1 MAILHRNPMPL
12 SGALFV
18 TNPRRKKK
26 STRRKSKSLKIP
38 TRLNARRKAP
48 KASVKFGAAEQLSAA
63 SKRKS
68 SKKKAPAK
76 PSIKKSVKRKTSKK
90 KSSRKVIASR
100 KQPTRL
106 KKWAAFQKR
115 MSGLGLTRSELS
127 KLYKKGK
134 TVKELNELKREI
146 RKSAKGIH
154 KTRKIGRR
162 TYTKAKKQVQSKM
175 PMLFNPLKK
184 IGLRKNPILGVNV
197 LATPIAL
204 AQAVQTRL
212 QTIPVLKTVAWTVTP
227 IALGYGALKIHEM
240 LKPYVVGSVIPAI
253 QDAASKVS
261 GIPVIGGVAGAV
273 TESVV
278 TPVLSKASA
287 YPYTSTAI
295 VGGLT
300 LGYLA
305 KKGFVSK
312 PAAAMVAGAAATVG
326 IVLDRVSQSSGA
338 ELGAL
343 HTNPHCY
350 GDGGQYMIGRNSTAL
365 GADHHMGAIQMG
377 AIDMGAVHMSGLH
390 LAGAHDSLYGDAS
403 LADAKAC
410 TCVMMPDEVAAA
422 KAGKMAYTR
431 KFGTSPRNLK
441 SGQSLMSR
449 HAGRPGHR
457 YGWIVKMLGFE
468 NFQKIASLPPKKR
481 ESVISQLQ
489 QQAIAAIPKL
499 VAQQQA
505 QGASVE
511 SASIP
516 VHGTLNGVSGVEGA
530 AYGALMFAGNGY

>member
-1 MAILHRNPMPL
+1 MENRMAILHRNPMPL

-26 STRRKSKSLKIP
+26 STRRKRKSLKIP
-38 TRLNARRKAP
+38 TRLNARKKAP
-48 KASVKFGAAEQLSAA
+48 TASVKFDVAEELNKA

-68 SKKKAPAK
+68 SKKKVLAK
-76 PSIKKSVKRKTSKK
+76 SRKKSVKA
-90 KSSRKVIASR
+90 KSSKKVIASR

-106 KKWAAFQKR
+106 KKWASFQKR
-115 MSGLGLTRSELS
+115 MAGLGLTRSELS

-134 TVKELNELKREI
+134 TVKELTALKREI
-146 RKSAKGIH
+146 NKSAKGLH
-154 KTRKIGRR
+154 KARKIGRR
-162 TYTKAKKQVQSKM
+162 TYTKAKGQVQNKM

-184 IGLRKNPILGVNV
+184 VGLRKNPILGVNI

-212 QTIPVLKTVAWTVTP
+212 QTIPVLRTVAWTVTP

-240 LKPYVVGSVIPAI
+240 AKPYVVGTVLPAI
-253 QDAASKVS
+253 ASAAQKVAE
-261 GIPVIGGVAGAV
+261 IPVIGGV
-273 TESVV
+273 TEAVV
-278 TPVLSKASA
+278 TPVLAKANQ

-295 VGGLT
+295 AGGLT
-300 LGYLA
+300 LGLLA
-305 KKGFVSK
+305 NKGYVSK

-326 IVLDRVSQSSGA
+326 IVLDSLNQGT

-343 HTNPHCY
+343 QTNPHCY
-350 GDGGQYMIGRNSTAL
+350 GDGGQYMIGQNSTAL
-365 GADHHMGAIQMG
+365 GRDHHMGAVQMG
-377 AIDMGAVHMSGLH
+377 AIDMGAVQLSGAHMAGAH
-390 LAGAHDSLYGDAS
+390 MAGAHDSIYGDAS
-403 LADAKAC
+403 VADAKAC

-422 KAGKMAYTR
+422 KAGKMAYIR

-505 QGASVE
+505 KGASVE

-516 VHGTLNGVSGVEGA
+516 VHGTLNGVGGVEGA

>member
-26 STRRKSKSLKIP
+26 STRRKRKSLRIP
-38 TRLNARRKAP
+38 TRLNARKKAP
-48 KASVKFGAAEQLSAA
+48 TASVSFKAAEELDKA

-76 PSIKKSVKRKTSKK
+76 SRKKSLKVKSSKK
-90 KSSRKVIASR
+90 KSSRKTIASR
-100 KQPTRL
+100 SQPTRL

-127 KLYKKGK
+127 KLYKKNK
-134 TVKELNELKREI
+134 TSKQLTELKREI
-146 RKSAKGIH
+146 RKSAGKIH
-154 KTRKIGRR
+154 RSRKIGRR
-162 TYTKAKKQVQSKM
+162 TYTKAKGNVQSKM

-184 IGLRKNPILGVNV
+184 VGLRKNPILGVNI

-227 IALGYGALKIHEM
+227 IALGYGALRLHEM
-240 LKPYVVGSVIPAI
+240 AKPYVVGTVLPAI
-253 QDAASKVS
+253 ASAAQKVAE
-261 GIPVIGGVAGAV
+261 IPVIGGV
-273 TESVV
+273 TEAVV
-278 TPVLSKASA
+278 TPVLAKANQ

-295 VGGLT
+295 AGGLT
-300 LGYLA
+300 LGLLA
-305 KKGFVSK
+305 KKGYVSK
-312 PAAAMVAGAAATVG
+312 SAAAMVAGAAATVG
-326 IVLDRVSQSSGA
+326 IVLDSLNQGT

-365 GADHHMGAIQMG
+365 GAEHMGAVQMG
-377 AIDMGAVHMSGLH
+377 AIDMGAVQLSGAHMAGLH
-390 LAGAHDSLYGDAS
+390 MAGAHDSLYGDAS
-403 LADAKAC
+403 VADAKAC

-422 KAGKMAYTR
+422 KAGKMAYIR

-505 QGASVE
+505 KGASVE

-516 VHGTLNGVSGVEGA
+516 VHGTLNGVGGVEGA